1 VAEAKWFGAPL
12 LLVTAS
18 WFVDYTVLAVAVLLC
33 ATIWLLLHLAGVT
46 VRGSFRAARFRWW
59 RRPEF
64 SGYLIARVEA
74 LIAALWAKAGP
85 GSTSSRPGAR
95 WPAPAPSPLLR
106 SCPSAPPSS

>member
-46 VRGSFRAARFRWW
+46 VRGSFRLEGGHRPSVGRLRATVTLGRREPHLHGDSGRARTPAVAACH
-59 RRPEF
+59 
-64 SGYLIARVEA
+64 
-74 LIAALWAKAGP
+74 
-85 GSTSSRPGAR
+85 
-95 WPAPAPSPLLR
+95 APL
-106 SCPSAPPSS
+106 